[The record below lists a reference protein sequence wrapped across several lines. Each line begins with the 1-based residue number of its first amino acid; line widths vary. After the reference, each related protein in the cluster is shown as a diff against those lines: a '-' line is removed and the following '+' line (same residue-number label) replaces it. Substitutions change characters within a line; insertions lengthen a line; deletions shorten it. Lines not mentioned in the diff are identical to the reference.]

1 MHAPQILPETH
12 TYWYTIKN
20 GLHYSHDGRMV
31 HAIGFG
37 VESDLL
43 NPGCDAVQVLTEDEQ
58 VLNYDHDQRGSWP
71 HPVRRLHQRHQGWVS
86 YGRN

>member
-1 MHAPQILPETH
+1 MHGPQILPETQ

-37 VESDLL
+37 VESVLL
-43 NPGCDAVQVLTEDEQ
+43 NPGCDAVQVLTADEQ

-71 HPVRRLHQRHQGWVS
+71 HPVRRLHHAHQGWVN
-86 YGRN
+86 YGKA